1 MELQKPSPTFWT
13 SEWRASIFGE
23 KLITEFLV
31 ETRPLLKTHRI
42 TSNPIRESDAAG
54 LLTSSKLE
62 QHAAVALVLPFAAVA
77 FYAIGKVLDGVLYG
91 RQVRASAFSGSK
103 EQSRLVQ

>member
-1 MELQKPSPTFWT
+1 MACLHLRREAHHGILGRDQT
-13 SEWRASIFGE
+13 S
-23 KLITEFLV
+23 V
-31 ETRPLLKTHRI
+31 ENTSHHFE
-42 TSNPIRESDAAG
+42 SNPCEIDAAG